1 MPEVELDLRD
11 NAPLIAAGGG
21 LLLFISLFLNWLS
34 AGELSLSAWEY
45 FDLVDIALA
54 LIAVIVVAI
63 GVMLFTGNTGNLPAA
78 PGPIVRT
85 ASLIALAIVAAFV
98 LDPIDF
104 SGEGVDI
111 EFGAWLALI
120 ATIVMLVGGTQ
131 LRDAPAAP
139 RTRAQ
144 EPPAPPPPPPPPP
157 PPANPAV

>member
-1 MPEVELDLRD
+1 MDLRD

-21 LLLFISLFLNWLS
+21 LLLFISLFLNWLG
-34 AGELSLSAWEY
+34 ADGIDSLSAWEF
-45 FDLVDIALA
+45 FDVVDIVLA
-54 LIAVIVVAI
+54 LIAVIVIGI
-63 GVMLFTGNTGNLPAA
+63 GVMLFTGNTANLPAA
-78 PGPIVRT
+78 PGTIVKT

-111 EFGAWLALI
+111 EFGAWLGLI
-120 ATIVMLVGGTQ
+120 ATIVMLVGGIQ

-139 RTRAQ
+139 RPRAQ
-144 EPPAPPPPPPPPP
+144 EPPPPPAPPPPP

>member
-1 MPEVELDLRD
+1 MDLRD

-21 LLLFISLFLNWLS
+21 LLLFISLFLNWLG
-34 AGELSLSAWEY
+34 AEGIDSLSAWEY

-54 LIAVIVVAI
+54 LIALIVIAI
-63 GVMLFTGNTGNLPAA
+63 GVMLFTGNTANLPAA
-78 PGPIVRT
+78 PSAIVKT
-85 ASLIALAIVAAFV
+85 ASIIALAIVAAFV

-120 ATIVMLVGGTQ
+120 ATIVMLVGGIQ

-139 RTRAQ
+139 RARAT
-144 EPPAPPPPPPPPP
+144 EPPPPPPP

>member
-1 MPEVELDLRD
+1 MDLRD

-21 LLLFISLFLNWLS
+21 LLLFISLFLNWLG
-34 AGELSLSAWEY
+34 AGDLSLSAWEY
-45 FDLVDIALA
+45 FDLVDIVLA
-54 LIAVIVVAI
+54 LIALIVIVI

-78 PGPIVRT
+78 PGPIVKT
-85 ASLIALAIVAAFV
+85 ASIVALAIVAAFV

-111 EFGAWLALI
+111 EFGAWLGLI
-120 ATIVMLVGGTQ
+120 ASIVMLVGGMQ

-139 RTRAQ
+139 RTRVQ
-144 EPPAPPPPPPPPP
+144 EPPTSPPPPP